1 MIQHYGLE
9 MLEIAGERLM
19 ILLIHGKGNYF
30 LIYEIKNWTG
40 HNLLDIHILIC
51 LFVYCCTYDG
61 KKNISMTTIADQNDK
76 WASYAGPGGWNG
88 TFFWVSLLSNCM
100 DFIGPKCWLFQI
112 QGPDQFWPIYLP
124 NLDRSI
130 WNGRPR
136 CGWHSSMKSILLER
150 SRTLVASS
158 LLSLS
163 LFLSLSLTLQVV
175 FYRPWYV
182 GSWQWGDDL
191 CWIPFSF

>member
-88 TFFWVSLLSNCM
+88 TFFLVSSPIVWISLDQSVDCFRFRVLINSDQYTCPIWTVRSET
-100 DFIGPKCWLFQI
+100 D
-112 QGPDQFWPIYLP
+112 GPDVVGTVQW
-124 NLDRSI
+124 NLYYWR
-130 WNGRPR
+130 GAE
-136 CGWHSSMKSILLER
+136 L
-150 SRTLVASS
+150 
-158 LLSLS
+158 
-163 LFLSLSLTLQVV
+163 
-175 FYRPWYV
+175 
-182 GSWQWGDDL
+182 
-191 CWIPFSF
+191 